1 MPVRLTA
8 TACLLVAALALA
20 ACGPA
25 PDRVNPERARL
36 ATDDLA
42 RTMLVAT
49 GAALRLPGDDLRGG
63 ADARR
68 CEDHATARHQVDA
81 TFDVELRNVAV
92 TTDDLVRELRRAGL
106 ETERSSDGDRRVVS
120 GSVGSGTY
128 ELAVGSDEQTLTVR
142 SECLDVG
149 RVQAVEIS
157 FAERY
162 SVRPGEPSPD
172 R

>member
-1 MPVRLTA
+1 MPVRLTVA
-8 TACLLVAALALA
+8 ACLVVPTLVLA

-25 PDRVNPERARL
+25 PDRVHPERARL

-42 RTMLVAT
+42 RTTLVAT
-49 GAALRLPGDDLRGG
+49 GAALRLPTEDLRGG

-68 CEDHATARHQVDA
+68 CEDRATARHQVDA
-81 TFDVELRNVAV
+81 TFDVEVRNVAV
-92 TTDDLVRELRRAGL
+92 ATDDLVRELRRAGL
-106 ETERSSDGDRRVVS
+106 ETERSRDGERRVVS
-120 GSVGSGTY
+120 GSVGSRTY
-128 ELAVGSDEQTLTVR
+128 EVTVGSQEQTLTVR